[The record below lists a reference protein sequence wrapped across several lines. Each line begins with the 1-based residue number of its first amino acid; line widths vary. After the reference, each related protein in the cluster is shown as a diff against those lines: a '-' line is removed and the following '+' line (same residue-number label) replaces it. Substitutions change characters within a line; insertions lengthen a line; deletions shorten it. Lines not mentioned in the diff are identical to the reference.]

1 MPRLEHHWFESLA
14 DHMGEAYLRYAF
26 TMGTDAEVDF
36 LMDVLGLESG
46 DRVLDVGCGPGRHS
60 IELAR
65 RGIAVVGVD
74 ISRRFVEVAT
84 QAGLQ
89 ASQKGELQAT
99 VDFSCSDA
107 RELTFSEEFDAAI
120 AMCQGAFGL
129 QAGPASGEDPLNLD
143 SDTAILSGM
152 ARAVRE
158 GGRVGVSAFS
168 SYFQVR
174 HLEPDGLAGFDVMS
188 GSNHEVTEIRDPQG
202 SARVADLWTTCF
214 TPRELGLIA
223 ERAGLTSGAI
233 YSVYSGERYTPMVP
247 NLDDPEFF
255 LVSTKGSN

>member
-1 MPRLEHHWFESLA
+1 
-14 DHMGEAYLRYAF
+14 MGEAYLRYAF

-36 LMDVLGLESG
+36 LMEVLGLESG

-65 RGIAVVGVD
+65 RGIDVVGVD
-74 ISRRFVEVAT
+74 ISGRFVEVASR
-84 QAGLQ
+84 AGIQ
-89 ASQKGELQAT
+89 ASQNGELQAT
-99 VDFSCSDA
+99 VDFLCSDA
-107 RELTFSEEFDAAI
+107 RELAFREEFDAAI

-129 QAGPASGEDPLNLD
+129 QAGPASGEDLLNLD
-143 SDTAILSGM
+143 SDIAILSGM

-174 HLEPDGLAGFDVMS
+174 HLEPDDLPGFDVMR
-188 GSNHEVTEIRDPQG
+188 GMNHEVTEVRDPQG
-202 SARVADLWTTCF
+202 LAQVVDLWTTCF

-223 ERAGLTSGAI
+223 DRAGLTSEAI
-233 YSVYSGERYTPMVP
+233 YSVYSGERYTRLVP

-255 LVSTKGSN
+255 LVSTKRSN